1 MGVVV
6 ADPAPSQ
13 LDGKGAGRKVFFS
26 SENHIYKNHEK
37 TLPDCTREIYQKG
50 PITFIWTKSKID
62 DDDMPLPCA
71 PYPQSFLSP
80 VVFQEARSI
89 LQEIRKIQE
98 TGKIQS
104 LWECLITNIL
114 SFSWMFTKRS
124 IFFCVKTCAVPIQA
138 DWEEVSPVTETIR
151 HKNDLSENQEYL
163 KKKQQM
169 KGKTI
174 SYLKNIC
181 EPHFFQTTC

>member
-1 MGVVV
+1 MGVV

-26 SENHIYKNHEK
+26 SENHIYKYHEK

-138 DWEEVSPVTETIR
+138 DWRSVTCDRNYSSQKWSVRKPRIP
-151 HKNDLSENQEYL
+151 Q
-163 KKKQQM
+163 KKQQM